1 MGRAKRYGTPVA
13 GYVVFGIGSVLA
25 AAALAAW
32 TYKRL
37 RLQGARGNRRW

>member
-1 MGRAKRYGTPVA
+1 MQPKRYGASVA

-25 AAALAAW
+25 AAALAVW

-37 RLQGARGNRRW
+37 SLRGERGNQRW

>member
-1 MGRAKRYGTPVA
+1 MA

-37 RLQGARGNRRW
+37 SLRGARGNRRW